1 MTAIRQPAVAGS
13 FYPGESSALSSAVEG
28 FLDAAE
34 IGDGPPP
41 KAIIAPH
48 AGFVYSGA
56 VAATAYARLK
66 PVAEQIKRVVLLG
79 PCHRVAVRGLAL
91 SGADAF
97 MTPLGEIPIDKDAAA
112 MIVDMPQVGVFD
124 PTHEMEHSLEVHL
137 PFLQI
142 LLGDFQ
148 LVPLVV
154 GETPPAQVAEVL
166 DALWGGP
173 ETLIVVS
180 SDLSHYLDYESAQK
194 IDAKTSRAIENLD
207 PSGISRDD
215 ACGRFP
221 VVGLLETAKRRG
233 MTVET
238 VDLRN
243 SGDTAG
249 SKDRVVGYGSWLFT
263 EPEEVEAEEVEVEP
277 EPAVVKIEPPIAA
290 PAESAAAVVGED
302 DFGDAT
308 ANLLKKHGV
317 TMILVAAASIDHGL
331 AHDQALPI
339 SLDGHAAD
347 LREIGACFVTLK
359 KAGALRGCIG
369 SPEAYRPL
377 IIDVAE
383 NAYRAA
389 YGDPRFPNLSGEE
402 RDGLYLSVSV
412 LSPQTPMRISSQ
424 DDLLG
429 QLRPGRDG
437 LVIADG
443 ARRALFLP
451 SVWEQLAQPS
461 EFLGRL
467 KLKAGLTADHWSD
480 DFKAWRFVTEEISVD
495 DLTQPNLDL
504 G

>member
-1 MTAIRQPAVAGS
+1 MTAIRKPAVAGS
-13 FYPGESSALSSAVEG
+13 FYPGESSALGSAVE
-28 FLDAAE
+28 LYLENAK

-48 AGFVYSGA
+48 AGFVYSGP

-66 PVAEQIKRVVLLG
+66 PVAERIKRVVLLG

-91 SGADAF
+91 SGADSF
-97 MTPLGEIPIDKDAAA
+97 LTPLGEIPIDKEAAA
-112 MIVDMPQVGVFD
+112 MISDLSQVGVFD
-124 PTHEMEHSLEVHL
+124 PTHELEHSLEVHL
-137 PFLQI
+137 PFLQV
-142 LLGDFQ
+142 LLGDFK
-148 LVPLVV
+148 LLPLVV
-154 GETPPAQVAEVL
+154 GETPPGPVAEVL
-166 DALWGGP
+166 DILWGGP

-180 SDLSHYLDYESAQK
+180 SDLSHYLDYQSARK
-194 IDAKTSRAIENLD
+194 IDAETCRAIENLD
-207 PSGISRDD
+207 PSGISRDG

-221 VVGLLETAKRRG
+221 VGGLLETAKRRG

-249 SKDRVVGYGSWLFT
+249 SKDRVVGYGSWLFF
-263 EPEEVEAEEVEVEP
+263 EPVSEVAEEIPAEVEVEIV
-277 EPAVVKIEPPIAA
+277 EPVEPVA
-290 PAESAAAVVGED
+290 PADLPAVVGED
-302 DFGDAT
+302 DFGAAT
-308 ANLLKKHGV
+308 ANLLNKHGTTLV
-317 TMILVAAASIDHGL
+317 LVAAASIDHGL
-331 AHDQALPI
+331 THGQALPI
-339 SLDGHAAD
+339 TLDGHAHE
-347 LREIGACFVTLK
+347 LRKIGACFVTLK

-377 IIDVAE
+377 IVDVAE

-389 YGDPRFPNLSGEE
+389 FGDPRFPNLGGEE

-412 LSPQTPMRISSQ
+412 LSPQTPMSISGE
-424 DDLLG
+424 DDLLA

-495 DLTQPNLDL
+495 DLTEPNLDL